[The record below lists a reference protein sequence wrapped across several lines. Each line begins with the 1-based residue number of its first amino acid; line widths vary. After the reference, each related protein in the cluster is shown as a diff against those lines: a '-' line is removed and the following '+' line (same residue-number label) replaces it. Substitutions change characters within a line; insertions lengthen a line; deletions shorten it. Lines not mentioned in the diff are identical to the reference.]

1 MAKPGPEQMR
11 FGVRNAKT
19 PKARFSLP
27 KTPKEVSEPEGIY
40 WAYRKFTTT
49 DVINSFSEG
58 QDQTSNMIDS
68 AMIIGSLVDKM
79 AMIAKMIYGGRSWYC
94 SDPEGRPEFSL
105 SRRLSD
111 LYSTGGDYFDI
122 FGILERH
129 RPEFIKA
136 TQGHRQF
143 EKEEI
148 KDKLYEVLKEVAV
161 NFKLPELS
169 HQSTMKDEN
178 HVLLPSGRTVTSEEV
193 GALAQR
199 IIEKNFD
206 TLVETDPDYD
216 SIFQPAV
223 LTRMVLDGK
232 TYHFYRRPDLIEVL
246 KLDQK
251 TTQERLRKGQIVS
264 QIIVG
269 DFKNSRRELFEDP
282 DSPMRRSVRATQM
295 IDEFIA
301 RKFDRSLLVRKIR
314 QPGRNIDSFRAF
326 LITGET
332 PDYFPANQTA
342 TKFICFD
349 EEGENMIV
357 EMPKLSDEERALAV
371 RDVIDYAR
379 KAA

>member
-49 DVINSFSEG
+49 DVTNPFSEG
-58 QDQTSNMIDS
+58 QGQTSNMIDS
-68 AMIIGSLVDKM
+68 AMIVGSLVDKM

-94 SDPEGRPEFSL
+94 SDPEGHPEFSL
-105 SRRLSD
+105 AKRLPDS
-111 LYSTGGDYFDI
+111 YPTGGDFHPVLKL
-122 FGILERH
+122 LEYW

-136 TQGHRQF
+136 AEGHRQF

-223 LTRMVLDGK
+223 LTRMVIDGK
-232 TYHFYRRPDLIEVL
+232 TYHLYRRPDLIEVI
-246 KLDQK
+246 KSDQK
-251 TTQERLRKGQIVS
+251 TTQNRERMGQVVS
-264 QIIVG
+264 EIIVG
-269 DFKNSRRELFEDP
+269 DFKNSRRELFEDI
-282 DSPMRRSVRATQM
+282 DSPIRRAVRVTQM
-295 IDEFIA
+295 TDEFIA
-301 RKFDRSLLVRKIR
+301 RKFDRNLLVRKMR
-314 QPGRNIDSFRAF
+314 QPGWNRDPFRAF

-332 PDYFPANQTA
+332 PDYFPVSQTA

-357 EMPKLSDEERALAV
+357 ETPKLSDEEKALAV

-379 KAA
+379 KVA

>member
-1 MAKPGPEQMR
+1 MGRPGPEQMR

-19 PKARFSLP
+19 PKAKFSLP

-40 WAYRKFTTT
+40 WADGMFTRT

-58 QDQTSNMIDS
+58 QGQTSDMVNS
-68 AMIIGSLVDKM
+68 AMIVGSLVDTM
-79 AMIAKMIYGGRSWYC
+79 VRIAKMIYGGRSWYC
-94 SDPEGRPEFSL
+94 SDPEGHPEFSL
-105 SRRLSD
+105 AKRLPES
-111 LYSTGGDYFDI
+111 YPTGGDFHPVLKL
-122 FGILERH
+122 LEH
-129 RPEFIKA
+129 WRPEFIKA
-136 TQGHRQF
+136 AEGHRQF

-169 HQSTMKDEN
+169 HQSTMKSEN
-178 HVLLPSGRTVTSEEV
+178 HVLLPSGKTVTSEEV
-193 GALAQR
+193 GALARR

-206 TLVETDPDYD
+206 TLVNTDPDYD

-251 TTQERLRKGQIVS
+251 TTQGRMRKGQIVS

-282 DSPMRRSVRATQM
+282 NSPMRRPVRAVQM

-301 RKFDRSLLVRKIR
+301 RKFDRSLLVRNMR
-314 QPGRNIDSFRAF
+314 QPGWNRDAFRGF

-332 PDYFPANQTA
+332 PDYFPASQTA

-357 EMPKLSDEERALAV
+357 EMPKLSDKEKALAV
-371 RDVIDYAR
+371 QDVIDFAR
-379 KAA
+379 KVA